1 MKITQKSIIEDIK
14 KTVGTSDIIPDSC
27 YGEGYFS
34 YRYKWNTE
42 RPFVLIRAYGKNQLN
57 VIVGKSEYSIRD
69 DDTYEALKPLIA
81 KKVESEFKSI
91 RSEIVF
97 QDKEMAVILQKHERD
112 RSMVLITAYEN
123 YRVSHH
129 SSSLINNVYIEGVPL
144 NILEKYM
151 EFIKEY
157 FIPFTKKENQ

>member
-14 KTVGTSDIIPDSC
+14 KAVGTSDIIPDSC
-27 YGEGYFS
+27 YGEDYFS

-42 RPFVLIRAYGKNQLN
+42 RPFVLIRAYGESQLN
-57 VIVGKSEYSIRD
+57 VIVGKSEYTIRD
-69 DDTYEALKPLIA
+69 DETYEALKPLIA
-81 KKVESEFKSI
+81 KKVKSEFKSI

-112 RSMVLITAYEN
+112 CSMVLITAYEN

-129 SSSLINNVYIEGVPL
+129 SGLSNNVYIEGVPL

-157 FIPFTKKENQ
+157 FIPFTKKENV